1 MDKKAESDLTEEINA
16 DDDRLKVPTPQEAME
31 NVFPDE
37 ADFPHISTGSREE
50 GPSQRSD

>member
-1 MDKKAESDLTEEINA
+1 MDKKTASDLAKEAKAEEEHF
-16 DDDRLKVPTPQEAME
+16 KVPTPQEAME